1 MKAKIIKIG
10 NSQGVRIPKLILEQT
25 GLGEEVEIEAE
36 DDRIIIKPAIYPRN
50 GWDEAFE
57 SMSKNADDKLL
68 DADLTG
74 QEDWDQIEWQ
84 W

>member
-25 GLGEEVEIEAE
+25 GLGEEVEIEAY
-36 DDRIIIKPAIYPRN
+36 DDRIIIKSATYPRQ
-50 GWDEAFE
+50 GWDDAFE
-57 SMSKNADDKLL
+57 KMSINADDVLL
-68 DADLTG
+68 DVDLTG
-74 QEDWDQIEWQ
+74 QEDWDQKEWQ

>member
-25 GLGEEVEIEAE
+25 GLGEEVEIEAD
-36 DDRIIIKPAIYPRN
+36 DDRIIIKPATYARQ
-50 GWDEAFE
+50 GWNDAFE
-57 SMSKNADDKLL
+57 SMSINADDVLL

-74 QEDWDQIEWQ
+74 QEDWDQKEWQ

>member
-57 SMSKNADDKLL
+57 NMSKNADDKLL

-74 QEDWDQIEWQ
+74 QEDWDQKEWQ

>member
-68 DADLTG
+68 DAALTG